1 MTRIRTLPSDRKI
14 GPAGAAPICSE
25 TSADALMD
33 HLPVPGI
40 PAGPSRT
47 CRLYPGACRR
57 LPAPGEIASLVGVRI
72 RVGLIL
78 TWEVTRRCQGDGLG
92 GGLRVARLPL
102 PLLRLGVPAPGPG
115 LLGDKYVW
123 SLQVTGYP
131 YLMAVWRGP
140 ADCRAVLALSAVK
153 FDRGALRPSR
163 LRPYKQGR

>member
-1 MTRIRTLPSDRKI
+1 
-14 GPAGAAPICSE
+14 
-25 TSADALMD
+25 MD

-92 GGLRVARLPL
+92 GDSVW
-102 PLLRLGVPAPGPG
+102 PGFHFRYCGWEFRRPRPG
-115 LLGDKYVW
+115 
-123 SLQVTGYP
+123 
-131 YLMAVWRGP
+131 AVG
-140 ADCRAVLALSAVK
+140 
-153 FDRGALRPSR
+153 
-163 LRPYKQGR
+163 